1 MTDTKTIAFD
11 ADEIKAGL
19 EKAVHATIG
28 AGVVAGRKVAE
39 YDVKGKIEALGLKDR
54 FESIKGADYKAKADE
69 LGTKARNEFTSA
81 YGEWAKVG
89 AETVSELRTKV
100 DVDDLTH
107 KVGERVH
114 VDQWQEQA
122 GKLRG
127 QLEDLVTNWRT
138 NFAPEGEVTET
149 IKVAVTETV
158 EDAKEVVG
166 TAKRAADAIGADDLT
181 EISGIGPTYATR
193 LREAGID
200 TFKKLAK
207 ADAAKVAE
215 IAKVS
220 PKAAGAWIGGA
231 TQK

>member
-1 MTDTKTIAFD
+1 MTDTKTVAFD
-11 ADEIKAGL
+11 VDEIKAGL

-28 AGVVAGRKVAE
+28 AGVIAGRKVAE
-39 YDVKGKIEALGLKDR
+39 YDVKGKLEALGLKER
-54 FESIKGADYKAKADE
+54 FETAKTADYKAKADE
-69 LGTKARNEFTSA
+69 YGTKARDEFVAA

-122 GKLRG
+122 DKLRG

-149 IKVAVTETV
+149 VQV
-158 EDAKEVVG
+158 EIDEAK
-166 TAKRAADAIGADDLT
+166 DDLT
-181 EISGIGPTYATR
+181 AIKGVGPTYASR
-193 LREAGID
+193 LAEVGIL
-200 TFKKLAK
+200 TFADLAK

-215 IAKVS
+215 VAKVS
-220 PKAAGAWIGGA
+220 EKVAGSWIAAA

>member
-11 ADEIKAGL
+11 VDEIKAGL

-39 YDVKGKIEALGLKDR
+39 YDVKGKLEALGLKER
-54 FESIKGADYKAKADE
+54 FETVKTADYKAKADE
-69 LGTKARNEFTSA
+69 YGTKARDEFVAA
-81 YGEWAKVG
+81 YGEWARVG

-122 GKLRG
+122 DKLRG

-149 IKVAVTETV
+149 V
-158 EDAKEVVG
+158 EVEIDEAK
-166 TAKRAADAIGADDLT
+166 DDLT
-181 EISGIGPTYATR
+181 EIKGVGPTYASR
-193 LREAGID
+193 LAEVGIL
-200 TFKKLAK
+200 TFADLAK

-215 IAKVS
+215 VAKVS
-220 PKAAGAWIGGA
+220 EKVAGSWIAAA

>member
-11 ADEIKAGL
+11 VDEIKAGL

-39 YDVKGKIEALGLKDR
+39 YDVKGKLEALGLKER
-54 FESIKGADYKAKADE
+54 FETVKTADYKAKADE
-69 LGTKARNEFTSA
+69 YGTKARDEFVAA
-81 YGEWAKVG
+81 YGEWARVG

-122 GKLRG
+122 DKLRG

-149 IKVAVTETV
+149 V
-158 EDAKEVVG
+158 EVEIDEAK
-166 TAKRAADAIGADDLT
+166 DDLA
-181 EISGIGPTYATR
+181 EIKGVGPTYASR
-193 LREAGID
+193 LAEVGIL
-200 TFKKLAK
+200 TFADLAK

-215 IAKVS
+215 VAKVS
-220 PKAAGAWIGGA
+220 EKVAGSWIAAA

>member
-11 ADEIKAGL
+11 VDEIKAGL

-39 YDVKGKIEALGLKDR
+39 YDVKGKLEALGLKER
-54 FESIKGADYKAKADE
+54 FETVKTVDYKAKADE
-69 LGTKARNEFTSA
+69 YGTKARDEFVAA

-122 GKLRG
+122 DKLRG

-149 IKVAVTETV
+149 V
-158 EDAKEVVG
+158 EVEIDEAK
-166 TAKRAADAIGADDLT
+166 DDLT
-181 EISGIGPTYATR
+181 EIKGVGPTYASR
-193 LREAGID
+193 LAEVGIL
-200 TFKKLAK
+200 TFADLAK

-215 IAKVS
+215 VAKVS
-220 PKAAGAWIGGA
+220 EKVAGSWVAAA